1 MEKLLPFEQ
10 WPYRVPDFDKA
21 VETIGGYLEKFK
33 NAHDKETA
41 LAVYEELGKFSDELG
56 DDVTHIQVLFTL
68 ETNNE
73 KYLNDMQLINE
84 KLPLLQAVST
94 EFAKAMLDSP
104 YRPYL
109 EEKLGKYLFQM
120 QEYALKGFD
129 PCIIEELQKES
140 DLSMQYDALVA
151 SVEVEYKGEKYN
163 LAQIGKLLNDND
175 REVRKEASSAY
186 YSALEKVRP
195 QIEDI
200 YDELVHVRDTMAKK
214 LGYKNYVELGYIKMC
229 RYDYDAEMVAAY
241 REAIRKNVTPLY
253 GQLIREQM
261 ERIGIKDPKI
271 YDLPIMFKDGNPLPR
286 GNIEEKVENAKKM
299 YDAMSKETS
308 EFFRFMVDHHLLF
321 LEAKPGKQM
330 GGYMTYF
337 PLKRVPI
344 IFSNFNG
351 TSGDVDVLTHE
362 FGHSFQAYLS
372 RDIEV
377 SEYRSPTMESC
388 EIHSMS
394 MEFFAEPYMDLFFD
408 NPEKYRYE
416 HLASSINFLP
426 YGVTVDEFQHWVYE
440 HPYCTKEERN
450 QAWHEIELKYTPEKV
465 EIEKDCPYL
474 MNGGRWLTQGHIFS
488 SPFYY
493 IDYTLAQV
501 MAFQFFNLDRADHKK
516 AWDMYI
522 GLCKLGGRYPFC
534 QLVKEAGL
542 EVPFEEGV
550 LEKTIAPLKGV
561 LDSYKF

>member
-1 MEKLLPFEQ
+1 MEKLLPFEE
-10 WPYRVPDFDKA
+10 WPYKVPDFDKA
-21 VETIGGYLEKFK
+21 VETMGAYIEKMRK
-33 NAHDKETA
+33 ASSQEEA
-41 LAVYEELGKFSDELG
+41 LAIYEEVGKFSDELA

-73 KYLNDMQLINE
+73 TYVNDMQLINE
-84 KLPLLQAVST
+84 KMPLLQAGAT
-94 EFAKAMLDSP
+94 EFAKAMLESP

-109 EEKLGKYLFQM
+109 EEKLGKYLFLM

-140 DLSMQYDALVA
+140 ELSMQYDALIA
-151 SVEVEYKGEKYN
+151 SIEIPYKGEKYN
-163 LAQIGKLLNDND
+163 LAQMGKFLSSDD
-175 REVRKEASSAY
+175 REVRKEASEAY
-186 YSALEKVRP
+186 YSTLEGVRSS
-195 QIEDI
+195 IEDI

-214 LGYKNYVELGYIKMC
+214 LGYKNYVELGYIKMG
-229 RYDYDAEMVAAY
+229 RYDYDAKMVAAY

-253 GQLIREQM
+253 GELIREQM
-261 ERIGIKDPKI
+261 KRIGIADPKI
-271 YDLPIMFKDGNPLPR
+271 YDLSMMFADGNPLPR
-286 GNIEEKVENAKKM
+286 GTTEEKVENAKKM

-337 PLKRVPI
+337 PVKKVPI

-372 RDIEV
+372 RDIEI

-416 HLASSINFLP
+416 HLEGAITFLP

-440 HPYCTKEERN
+440 HPYCSKEERN
-450 QAWHEIELKYTPEKV
+450 KIWHELELKYTPEKV
-465 EIEKDCPYL
+465 EIEKDCAYL
-474 MNGGRWLTQGHIFS
+474 MNGGRWLTQGHIFD

-516 AWDMYI
+516 AWEMYI
-522 GLCKLGGRYPFC
+522 NLCKLGGRYPFC